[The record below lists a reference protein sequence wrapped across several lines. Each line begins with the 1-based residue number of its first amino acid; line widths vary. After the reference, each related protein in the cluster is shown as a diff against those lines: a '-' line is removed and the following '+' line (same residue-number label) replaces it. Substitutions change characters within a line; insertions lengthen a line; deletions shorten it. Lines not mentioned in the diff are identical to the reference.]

1 MSFGQQIVGKKKTI
15 EMRRKKTR
23 LDFSFASS
31 KSSLFFFIGVNV

>member
-23 LDFSFASS
+23 LDFSFASI
-31 KSSLFFFIGVNV
+31 KSLLFFLLV